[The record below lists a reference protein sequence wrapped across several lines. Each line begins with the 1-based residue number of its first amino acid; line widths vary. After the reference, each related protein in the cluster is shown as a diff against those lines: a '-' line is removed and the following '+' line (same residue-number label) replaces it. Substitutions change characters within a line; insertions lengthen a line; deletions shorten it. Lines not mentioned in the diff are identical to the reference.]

1 MNLQLTLLES
11 VPVGSVK
18 VKTQSQA
25 LCKFKTFLVGIGY
38 I

>member
-18 VKTQSQA
+18 VKTQSQ
-25 LCKFKTFLVGIGY
+25 TFLVGIGY